1 MKNSSSI
8 ITDNIRNRRSIYP
21 KQYSGERVS
30 DDVINEMLENA
41 NWAPTHRLTEP
52 WRFVVFCDKGLL
64 YFADFQAKRYKETSG
79 DNFQEEKYLKL
90 KEKPLLCSHIIAIGL
105 KRNPIVPEMEEIAAV
120 AAAVQNMQLTAT
132 AHGIAC
138 YWSTGGTTFDEGA
151 KSFFGL
157 EKEDKLLGFLNVGMP
172 REDCNPKSKRK
183 PMTTKIEW
191 VK

>member
-1 MKNSSSI
+1 
-8 ITDNIRNRRSIYP
+8 
-21 KQYSGERVS
+21 
-30 DDVINEMLENA
+30 
-41 NWAPTHRLTEP
+41 
-52 WRFVVFCDKGLL
+52 
-64 YFADFQAKRYKETSG
+64 
-79 DNFQEEKYLKL
+79 
-90 KEKPLLCSHIIAIGL
+90 
-105 KRNPIVPEMEEIAAV
+105 MEEIAAV

-157 EKEDKLLGFLNVGMP
+157 EEEDKLLGFLNVGMP

-183 PMTTKIEW
+183 PMATKVEW